1 MRKID
6 VASAVFY
13 GELQSLDDTA
23 LRGVGTL
30 PVWTMALRSMC
41 LGTIARAVFGIVGF
55 VWSSI

>member
-13 GELQSLDDTA
+13 GELQSLDD
-23 LRGVGTL
+23 TL